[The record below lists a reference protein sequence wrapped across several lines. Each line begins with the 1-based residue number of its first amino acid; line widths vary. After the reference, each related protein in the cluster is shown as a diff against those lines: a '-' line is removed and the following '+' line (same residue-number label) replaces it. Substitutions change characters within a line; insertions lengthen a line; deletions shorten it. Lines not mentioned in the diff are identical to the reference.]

1 MTGRLDDSNTELPDS
16 ARYEPGADAK
26 ASLLEN
32 RLLRY
37 AAFGLAGILLLSI
50 VQAIAGTSEL
60 TSSGTWAAAIRLAIP
75 IMLAGLG
82 GLFSERSGVVNI
94 GLEGMM
100 IAGTWFGAWAGWE
113 FGPWYGV
120 AFGIIGGAI
129 FGLIHAIATVTF
141 AVDHI
146 VSGVAINILAAGAM
160 RFMSVVVYSPD
171 TGGGATQSPRIQSQI
186 GTFDLPLLSDAFNWI
201 EDRAIFFLSDL
212 AGLFAGFTTKMSWLT
227 LVGLAIIPLTWWALW
242 RTPWGLRLRSCGEN
256 PYAAESLGVP
266 VLRMKYYGVVI
277 SGALAGLGGA
287 YLVVVQAGI
296 YREGMTAGRGFIGL
310 AALIFGNWYPFGV
323 AAGSSVFGYADA
335 LSLRQGEA
343 VHALLL
349 VAAIALALLAVW
361 SFTRQ
366 KTTAAIIQAVGGAAF
381 LIWYLL
387 TDTVPT
393 QVIAAL
399 PYLVT
404 LLVLSLATQRLRM
417 PAADGLRYRKGEAV

>member
-1 MTGRLDDSNTELPDS
+1 MTDRLDDSNTRLPDVD
-16 ARYEPGADAK
+16 AYEPGLDSNPTWMQSK
-26 ASLLEN
+26 AIRFTLF
-32 RLLRY
+32 
-37 AAFGLAGILLLSI
+37 ALAGLFVLSL

-60 TSSGTWAAAIRLAIP
+60 TSSGTWAAAIRLTIP

-82 GLFSERSGVVNI
+82 GLFSERAGVVNI

-100 IAGTWFGAWAGWE
+100 IAGTWFGAWAGWMW
-113 FGPWYGV
+113 GPWQGV
-120 AFGIIGGAI
+120 AMGIVGGAL

-146 VSGVAINILAAGAM
+146 VSGVAINILAMGAM
-160 RFMSVVVYSPD
+160 RFLSVVTFSPD
-171 TGGGATQSPRIQSQI
+171 TGGGATQSPRILSSVT
-186 GTFDLPLLSDAFNWI
+186 TFDVPLLSTAFNWL
-201 EDRAIFFLSDL
+201 EDQAIFFFSDIGGLL
-212 AGLFAGFTTKMSWLT
+212 AGITTKMSWLT
-227 LVGLAIIPLTWWALW
+227 LVSILIVPLVWWSLW
-242 RTPWGLRLRSCGEN
+242 RTAWGLRLRSCGEN
-256 PYAAESLGVP
+256 PYAAESLGVR

-296 YREGMTAGRGFIGL
+296 YREGMTAGRGYIGL
-310 AALIFGNWYPFGV
+310 ASLIFGNWYPFGV

-349 VAAIALALLAVW
+349 VAAIGLGAMTVW
-361 SFTRQ
+361 SLLKKQ
-366 KTTAAIIQAVGGAAF
+366 TTAAIIQAVAAAF
-381 LIWYLL
+381 FLLWYLV

-393 QVIAAL
+393 QVVAAL
-399 PYLVT
+399 PYIVT

>member
-1 MTGRLDDSNTELPDS
+1 MTGRLDDSNTRMPDS
-16 ARYEPGADAK
+16 AEYEPVVDAK
-26 ASLLEN
+26 PSLLES
-32 RLLRY
+32 RALRY
-37 AAFGLAGILLLSI
+37 TALALAGLLLLSV
-50 VQAIAGTSEL
+50 VQAIAGTTEL
-60 TSSGTWAAAIRLAIP
+60 TSSGTWAAAIRLSIP

-100 IAGTWFGAWAGWE
+100 IAGAWFGAWAGWSY
-113 FGPWYGV
+113 GPWQGV
-120 AFGIIGGAI
+120 LFGLLGGAL

-160 RFMSVVVYSPD
+160 RFLSVVTYNPES
-171 TGGGATQSPRIQSQI
+171 GGGATQSPRIQSAI
-186 GTFDLPLLSDAFNWI
+186 GTFNVPLLSDAFNWI
-201 EDRAIFFLSDL
+201 EDRAIFFISDI
-212 AGLFAGFTTKMSWLT
+212 AGLLAGFTTGMSWLT
-227 LVGLAIIPLTWWALW
+227 VVALLIVPLTWWVLW
-242 RTPWGLRLRSCGEN
+242 RTAWGLRLRSCGEN

-310 AALIFGNWYPFGV
+310 ASLIFGNWYPFGV
-323 AAGSSVFGYADA
+323 AAGSAVFGYADA
-335 LSLRQGEA
+335 LSLRQGTA

-349 VAAIALALLAVW
+349 VAAIALALLTAW
-361 SFTRQ
+361 SIYKK
-366 KTTAAIIQAVGGAAF
+366 KTTAAIVQGVAAAF
-381 LIWYLL
+381 FLGWYVA
-387 TDTVPT
+387 TDTVAT

-399 PYLVT
+399 PYIVT

>member
-1 MTGRLDDSNTELPDS
+1 MTGRLDDSNTRLPDS
-16 ARYEPGADAK
+16 AEYEPDLNAK
-26 ASLLEN
+26 PSLLDS
-32 RLLRY
+32 RALRY
-37 AAFGLAGILLLSI
+37 TAFALVGVFVLSL
-50 VQAIAGTSEL
+50 VEAIAGTSEL
-60 TSSGTWAAAIRLAIP
+60 TSSGTWAAAIRLTIP

-82 GLFSERSGVVNI
+82 GVFSERAGVVNI

-100 IAGTWFGAWAGWE
+100 IAGTWFGAWAGWAW
-113 FGPWYGV
+113 GPWQGV
-120 AFGIIGGAI
+120 AMGIIGGAI

-160 RFMSVVVYSPD
+160 RFLSVVVYTPES
-171 TGGGATQSPRIQSQI
+171 GGGATQSPRISSSI
-186 GTFDLPLLSDAFNWI
+186 GTFDVPLLSNAFNWL
-201 EDRAIFFLSDL
+201 EDRAIFFLSDIGGML
-212 AGLFAGFTTKMSWLT
+212 AGITTKMSWLT
-227 LVGLAIIPLTWWALW
+227 LVTIILVPVIWWALW
-242 RTPWGLRLRSCGEN
+242 RTAWGLRLRSCGEN

-266 VLRMKYYGVVI
+266 VLAMKYYGVVI

-310 AALIFGNWYPFGV
+310 ASLIFGNWYPFGV
-323 AAGSSVFGYADA
+323 AAGASVFGYADA
-335 LSLRQGEA
+335 LSLRQGTA

-349 VAAIALALLAVW
+349 VAAVALAGLAVW
-361 SFTRQ
+361 SLVRKKMAGTIIQ
-366 KTTAAIIQAVGGAAF
+366 GVAAAIF
-381 LIWYLL
+381 LVWYLA

-393 QVIAAL
+393 QVVAAL

>member
-1 MTGRLDDSNTELPDS
+1 MTGRLDDSNTRLPDVD
-16 ARYEPGADAK
+16 AYEPGLDGNPTWMQSK
-26 ASLLEN
+26 AIRFTLF
-32 RLLRY
+32 
-37 AAFGLAGILLLSI
+37 ALAGLFVLSL

-60 TSSGTWAAAIRLAIP
+60 TSSGTWAAAIRLTIP

-82 GLFSERSGVVNI
+82 GLFSERAGVVNI

-100 IAGTWFGAWAGWE
+100 IAGTWFGAWAGWMW
-113 FGPWYGV
+113 GPWQGV
-120 AFGIIGGAI
+120 AMGIVGGAL

-146 VSGVAINILAAGAM
+146 VSGVAINILAMGAM
-160 RFMSVVVYSPD
+160 RFLSVVTYSPD
-171 TGGGATQSPRIQSQI
+171 TGGGATQSPRILSSVA
-186 GTFDLPLLSDAFNWI
+186 TFDVPLLSTAFNWL
-201 EDRAIFFLSDL
+201 EDQAIFFFSDIGGLL
-212 AGLFAGFTTKMSWLT
+212 AGITTKMSWLT
-227 LVGLAIIPLTWWALW
+227 LVAILIVPVVWWSLW
-242 RTPWGLRLRSCGEN
+242 RTAWGLRLRSCGEN
-256 PYAAESLGVP
+256 PYAAESLGVR

-296 YREGMTAGRGFIGL
+296 YREGMTAGRGYIGL
-310 AALIFGNWYPFGV
+310 ASLIFGNWYPFGV

-349 VAAIALALLAVW
+349 VAAIGLGAMAVW
-361 SFTRQ
+361 SLLKKQ
-366 KTTAAIIQAVGGAAF
+366 TAATIIQAVAAAF
-381 LIWYLL
+381 FLLWYLV

-393 QVIAAL
+393 QVVAAL
-399 PYLVT
+399 PYIVT

>member
-1 MTGRLDDSNTELPDS
+1 MTNNRGDEGTLLPDN
-16 ARYEPGADAK
+16 AEYEPDADAK
-26 ASLLEN
+26 PSLLES
-32 RLLRY
+32 RALRY
-37 AAFGLAGILLLSI
+37 TGLALAGLLLLSI

-60 TSSGTWAAAIRLAIP
+60 TSSGTWAAAIRLAVP

-100 IAGTWFGAWAGWE
+100 IAGTWFGAYAGWE
-113 FGPWYGV
+113 LGPWYGV
-120 AFGIIGGAI
+120 AFGIIGGAL

-146 VSGVAINILAAGAM
+146 VSGVAINILAAGAV
-160 RFMSVVVYSPD
+160 RFLSVVVYDVES
-171 TGGGATQSPRIQSQI
+171 GGGATQSPRIQSQI
-186 GTFDLPLLSDAFNWI
+186 GTFDVPLLSDAFNWI
-201 EDRAIFFLSDL
+201 EDQAIFFFSDV
-212 AGLFAGFTTKMSWLT
+212 AGLLAGFTTKMSWLT
-227 LVGLAIIPLTWWALW
+227 LVALLVIPATWWVLW
-242 RTPWGLRLRSCGEN
+242 RTAWGLRLRSCGEN
-256 PYAAESLGVP
+256 PYAAESLGVR

-296 YREGMTAGRGFIGL
+296 DREGMTAGRGFIGL

-323 AAGSSVFGYADA
+323 AAGASVFGYADA

-349 VAAIALALLAVW
+349 VAAIALALMAVW
-361 SFTRQ
+361 SVS
-366 KTTAAIIQAVGGAAF
+366 KGKATAAIVQGVAAAF
-381 LIWYLL
+381 LLGWYLM
-387 TDTVPT
+387 TDTVPS
-393 QVIAAL
+393 QVVAAL

>member
-16 ARYEPGADAK
+16 AESERRVGATP
-26 ASLLEN
+26 SLLEN

-37 AAFGLAGILLLSI
+37 AALGLAAILLLSI

-160 RFMSVVVYSPD
+160 RFMSVVVYTPD

-227 LVGLAIIPLTWWALW
+227 LVALVIIPLTWWALW

-366 KTTAAIIQAVGGAAF
+366 KTTAAVIQGVGAALF
-381 LIWYLL
+381 LTWYLL